1 VFRTANAL
9 AAIPS
14 WANVSPPVDFPHN
27 AIAIDPGEPRV
38 VWVATDLGVWRGQ
51 WNDASSRM
59 SWRHY
64 GPDTGLPNVVVSDVK
79 VHAATR
85 APVAFTH
92 GRGAFV
98 LVNLATLCGGTWA
111 PTIGTNFG
119 ACPP

>member
-1 VFRTANAL
+1 
-9 AAIPS
+9 
-14 WANVSPPVDFPHN
+14 
-27 AIAIDPGEPRV
+27 
-38 VWVATDLGVWRGQ
+38 
-51 WNDASSRM
+51 M